1 MPYTRMT
8 ELLLLQVTWNQ
19 VQGLTSVGS
28 QLSSTLFGSFHA
40 NLCLYSMSPSS
51 DNSMFQKRLKLKI
64 TSVNRLVYLPSVLQL
79 ANVAR
84 ARRPVRT
91 PAAANWAAIAANLRT
106 VCATDGG
113 EGGFL
118 YTIL

>member
-19 VQGLTSVGS
+19 VQGLASVES
-28 QLSSTLFGSFHA
+28 QLCSTLFGSFHA

-51 DNSMFQKRLKLKI
+51 DNSMHVSEKTKI
-64 TSVNRLVYLPSVLQL
+64 ENSVCYLIGIPSVLQL

-84 ARRPVRT
+84 ARSPVRT
-91 PAAANWAAIAANLRT
+91 PAAANCAAIAANLRT
-106 VCATDGG
+106 VCHTDGG